1 MCNFTRLM
9 INFRHLAT
17 TTKITKIQQ
26 NHQIG
31 VDHIIWSFSVTCHH
45 VGLYRRLTSKTKIT
59 RNKTAPSFG
68 PFFQQ
73 IGMHSISESNK
84 KFNVQNS
91 AAGCR
96 NLFFVE
102 IFWIWCRPPRT
113 DFAHLP
119 PVRRLWFRFRNQIKR
134 ASRVHNE
141 LFSSATYARTTSFCL
156 HMKVAV
162 EFLRFFGVAVEF
174 F

>member
-59 RNKTAPSFG
+59 RKKTAPSFG

-73 IGMHSISESNK
+73 IGMHSVSESNK
-84 KFNVQNS
+84 TFNVQNS
-91 AAGCR
+91 SSWLQKSLLCGNILDLMQASTDG
-96 NLFFVE
+96 L
-102 IFWIWCRPPRT
+102 RPPPST
-113 DFAHLP
+113 CKYF
-119 PVRRLWFRFRNQIKR
+119 
-134 ASRVHNE
+134 
-141 LFSSATYARTTSFCL
+141 
-156 HMKVAV
+156 
-162 EFLRFFGVAVEF
+162 
-174 F
+174 